1 MSDYNLE
8 NVADFS
14 WDDSITC
21 WTPPH
26 IEIDFGTGSNV
37 VVVGRT
43 SQGTDEDGNL
53 RPISI
58 NVTGI
63 LVTKARGGSPEEI
76 TNIDENDDDFDDD
89 WMPV

>member
-1 MSDYNLE
+1 M
-8 NVADFS
+8 
-14 WDDSITC
+14 
-21 WTPPH
+21 
-26 IEIDFGTGSNV
+26 

-76 TNIDENDDDFDDD
+76 THIDENDDDFDDD